1 MANKKDLEL
10 QLAQAREQLEQMK
23 VLNQPE
29 NSDQIGNM
37 LMNELQALKKK
48 STVSTGSIP
57 VKYVDDHKNIPL
69 YTMLNK
75 VIGPMHPDNARSTM
89 ERFYA
94 AGYPLFL
101 TPRTPEQIEA
111 YKQTDTY
118 KKREAVRQKDRLRKV
133 NKKPSAQLEKF
144 AKIIAQ
150 ETGKSFKEISEVVA
164 VGKEG

>member
-1 MANKKDLEL
+1 MSKVKDLEL
-10 QLAQAREQLEQMK
+10 QLAQTREQLKQMK
-23 VLNQPE
+23 VLSQPE
-29 NSDQIGNM
+29 SSDQIGNM

-48 STVSTGSIP
+48 SNVSTGSIP
-57 VKYVDDHKNIPL
+57 IKYVDDHKNIPL

-75 VIGPMHPDNARSTM
+75 VIGPMHPDNAKSTM

-111 YKQTDTY
+111 YKQTDIY
-118 KKREAVRQKDRLRKV
+118 KKREAVRQKDRERKTS
-133 NKKPSAQLEKF
+133 KKPVAQLEKF

-150 ETGKSFKEISEVVA
+150 ETGKSVKDLMTVVA
-164 VGKEG
+164 VEKS